1 MKTVIYYEWVRRG
14 KKRCIRCL
22 AGLGIVMMLFF
33 VPMLIDRLLPDFS
46 YNYMKWPQYIRNIMG
61 MRSWHKTLW
70 LDIWQIGCILFAFV
84 INWLFM
90 SEIAESIINEKKLE
104 TDIYLFN
111 AGVKKR
117 EILFG
122 KFLFYFV
129 AYVFE
134 IAGQFIL
141 NTVYFMAAGAR
152 INLYMITNY
161 HMVMLLV
168 GFINLT
174 FAVLFAAVAKKS
186 FLTAKSYING
196 YLFGLFVVARIP
208 AIFSFIG
215 SFMSEYDVKGAI
227 IDKMDLCSRVLE
239 RFGDICP
246 IAWCQPY
253 FKVASVHIIY
263 GVAIGVMVWLTSILI
278 YNSSKDM

>member
-1 MKTVIYYEWVRRG
+1 MK
-14 KKRCIRCL
+14 KN
-22 AGLGIVMMLFF
+22 
-33 VPMLIDRLLPDFS
+33 S
-46 YNYMKWPQYIRNIMG
+46 
-61 MRSWHKTLW
+61 
-70 LDIWQIGCILFAFV
+70 
-84 INWLFM
+84 
-90 SEIAESIINEKKLE
+90 E

-174 FAVLFAAVAKKS
+174 FAVLFAALLK
-186 FLTAKSYING
+186 
-196 YLFGLFVVARIP
+196 
-208 AIFSFIG
+208 
-215 SFMSEYDVKGAI
+215 
-227 IDKMDLCSRVLE
+227 RV
-239 RFGDICP
+239 F
-246 IAWCQPY
+246 
-253 FKVASVHIIY
+253 
-263 GVAIGVMVWLTSILI
+263 
-278 YNSSKDM
+278 

>member
-1 MKTVIYYEWVRRG
+1 
-14 KKRCIRCL
+14 
-22 AGLGIVMMLFF
+22 
-33 VPMLIDRLLPDFS
+33 
-46 YNYMKWPQYIRNIMG
+46 MKWPQYIRNIIG

-90 SEIAESIINEKKLE
+90 IELAESIINEKKLE
-104 TDIYLFN
+104 TDIFLFN

-122 KFLFYFV
+122 KFVFYFV
-129 AYVFE
+129 AYTLE
-134 IAGQFIL
+134 IVGQFIL
-141 NTVYFMAAGAR
+141 NVVYFMVAGAS

-161 HMVMLLV
+161 HMVMLLT

-174 FAVLFAAVAKKS
+174 FAVLFAVLAKKS
-186 FLTAKSYING
+186 VLTAKSYSNG

-227 IDKMDLCSRVLE
+227 IDKMDLCSRVFAG
-239 RFGDICP
+239 FGDICP
-246 IAWCQPY
+246 IAWCHPY
-253 FKVASVHIIY
+253 FKVSVVHIVY
-263 GVAIGVMVWLTSILI
+263 GLVLGLMVSTVSVLL
-278 YNSSKDM
+278 YNSSKDI